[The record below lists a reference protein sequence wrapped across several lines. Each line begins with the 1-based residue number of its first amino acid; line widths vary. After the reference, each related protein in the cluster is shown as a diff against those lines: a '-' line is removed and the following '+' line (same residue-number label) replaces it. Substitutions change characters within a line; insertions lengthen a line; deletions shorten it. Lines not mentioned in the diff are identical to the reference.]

1 MKTIQT
7 ICNRSGT
14 PNFRSKKLAGGALIE
29 FALIITLL
37 ITILAGIV
45 EFGRTFWYY
54 NALTKVTRDAARL
67 LSVAPKA
74 TIASNGVQSARDLVV
89 ASALNAGVP
98 GFSSA
103 NVTAVCTDATF
114 IDTPCVDGTAPEG
127 VHVAITGY
135 TVSIGQYIPFLLGTT
150 RQYSA
155 GLAPHTTMRYM
166 L

>member
-1 MKTIQT
+1 MKTIRY
-7 ICNRSGT
+7 RSGT
-14 PNFRSKKLAGGALIE
+14 ARPRTDRLAGAAIIE
-29 FALIITLL
+29 FALIVTLL

-45 EFGRTFWYY
+45 EFGRSFWYY

-67 LSVAPKA
+67 LSIAPKA
-74 TIASNGVQSARDLVV
+74 TIASSGVQSAKDLVV

-98 GFSSA
+98 GFSNA

-135 TVSIGQYIPFLLGTT
+135 TVSVGQYIPFLLSSTS
-150 RQYSA
+150 QYSIT
-155 GLAPHTTMRYM
+155 LAPHTTMRYM